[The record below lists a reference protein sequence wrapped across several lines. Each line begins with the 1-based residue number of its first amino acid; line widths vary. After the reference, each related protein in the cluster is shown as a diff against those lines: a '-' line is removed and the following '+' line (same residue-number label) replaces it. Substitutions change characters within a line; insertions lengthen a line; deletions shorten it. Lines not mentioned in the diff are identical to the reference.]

1 MLNEFQAE
9 LSADKALNPKH
20 IPYYIRWISNCYAFF
35 ACH

>member
-20 IPYYIRWISNCYAFF
+20 IPYYIRWISNCMLFF